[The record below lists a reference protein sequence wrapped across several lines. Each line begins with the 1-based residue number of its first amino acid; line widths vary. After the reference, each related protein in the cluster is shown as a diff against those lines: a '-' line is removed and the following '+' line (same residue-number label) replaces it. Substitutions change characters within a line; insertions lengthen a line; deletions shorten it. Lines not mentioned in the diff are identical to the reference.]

1 MELSFPDFPPT
12 GPWQAY
18 LWYIV
23 FLPLVFRVFLVT
35 GPLFRVVRILAPHGG
50 WAINQVRELPIKGIP
65 LLMLNE
71 VISFVLPP
79 LLAFTVRLVVDPF
92 GWQNWSEVNALS
104 LLLLF
109 IAFVGWTCLDLQRV
123 LRVRRILQ
131 GFLSHDFDKLR
142 KRAGMVLGIRG
153 WLKRFGGKSGE
164 GDSPVAAALKG
175 AGVGRFFKRPVLGAL
190 LGIGVKAAR
199 QGAAALVG
207 RADKVIAERFEKA
220 VSEYNQNLR
229 LILLRD
235 ICMSAS
241 PLLVLILL
249 PRVTG

>member
-23 FLPLVFRVFLVT
+23 FLPFLSRVFLVT
-35 GPLFRVVRILAPHGG
+35 RPLYRVVSMLTPHGG
-50 WAINQVRELPIKGIP
+50 WAIRQIRDLPIKGIP
-65 LLMLNE
+65 LLIINE

-92 GWQNWSEVNALS
+92 GWQNWSEVNAFG

-109 IAFVGWTCLDLQRV
+109 IAFVGWICLDLQRV

-131 GFLSHDFDKLR
+131 GFLSHDIDKLR
-142 KRAGMVLGIRG
+142 KRAGLALGIRS
-153 WLKRFGGKSGE
+153 WMKRFGGDPGE
-164 GDSPVAAALKG
+164 GQSPVGAALKG
-175 AGVGRFFKRPVLGAL
+175 AGLGRLFKRPILGAL
-190 LGIGVKAAR
+190 LGVGVKAAR

-207 RADKVIAERFEKA
+207 RMDKAIAERFEQA

-241 PLLVLILL
+241 PLLVLTLL
-249 PRVTG
+249 SRVTG

>member
-1 MELSFPDFPPT
+1 MPDFPPT

-23 FLPLVFRVFLVT
+23 FLPFVFRVFLVT
-35 GPLFRVVRILAPHGG
+35 RPLYRVVRLLSPHGG
-50 WAINQVRELPIKGIP
+50 WAIRQVRELPIKGIP
-65 LLMLNE
+65 LLIINE

-92 GWQNWSEVNALS
+92 GWQNWSEVNMLG

-131 GFLSHDFDKLR
+131 GFLSHDIEKLR
-142 KRAGMVLGIRG
+142 KRAGLALGIRS
-153 WLKRFGGKSGE
+153 WLKRFGDDSGKG
-164 GDSPVAAALKG
+164 GSPVGAVLKG
-175 AGVGRFFKRPVLGAL
+175 AGVGRFFKRPILGAL
-190 LGIGVKAAR
+190 LGVGVKAAR

-207 RADKVIAERFEKA
+207 RVDKVIAERFEQA

-241 PLLVLILL
+241 PLLVLTLL